1 MVMFDRSTIKSDDTY
16 TGRDLSASCGKKNVA
31 FRQVRAGMAAP
42 AHHLGPEL
50 SLSHPDGDW
59 CLASVKFS
67 L

>member
-1 MVMFDRSTIKSDDTY
+1 MTLTQEGIYLPPVE
-16 TGRDLSASCGKKNVA
+16 KNVA
-31 FRQVRAGMAAP
+31 FRQVRAGTAAP